1 MTLAY
6 TWRAISHIYD
16 SILLYDEYYG
26 RWNWHKYC
34 HFLRSF
40 RRNRSERWQTAN
52 YYYSNCW
59 HTAKVESGRPPAAA
73 AGCVNHRPPQLCTV
87 ADVKAEY
94 RRPSRPDLGFQGPC
108 HSALVPTLPTS
119 CLWPPFV
126 RSDLVTKNPGGQAPP
141 TKQRL
146 ANANIDLRTSLI
158 QFFKHGHLTRSKFFS
173 KSPSIQW

>member
-6 TWRAISHIYD
+6 MYLKSNKSHLRHNITTQYCYTMSTTAVGTDINIAIFWD
-16 SILLYDEYYG
+16 NFVATGQRDD
-26 RWNWHKYC
+26 
-34 HFLRSF
+34 
-40 RRNRSERWQTAN
+40 
-52 YYYSNCW
+52 YYYSHCW
-59 HTAKVESGRPPAAA
+59 HRAKVESGRPPAAA

-146 ANANIDLRTSLI
+146 ANANIDWRTSLI
-158 QFFKHGHLTRSKFFS
+158 QFFKHGH
-173 KSPSIQW
+173 